1 MDIQL
6 TTGVDLHI
14 IATKQFKVTRILVN
28 FATEQRQISPSA
40 RNLVANLLVTS
51 SAKYRTQTVLA
62 RHLNDLY
69 GASLSGYVS
78 RVGLAHTV
86 RLKLAL
92 INDQAAKAPLFER
105 GSALLKELL
114 FNPLVENG
122 AFDAETYRLQQA
134 NTIGNLQ
141 SWDDDKRFYALK
153 RLQQTY
159 FTRGLSCAARPAGR
173 LRRSKI

>member
-92 INDQAAKAPLFER
+92 INDQAAKAPCLNGER
-105 GSALLKELL
+105 PFK
-114 FNPLVENG
+114 G
-122 AFDAETYRLQQA
+122 A
-134 NTIGNLQ
+134 I
-141 SWDDDKRFYALK
+141 
-153 RLQQTY
+153 
-159 FTRGLSCAARPAGR
+159 
-173 LRRSKI
+173 I

>member
-51 SAKYRTQTVLA
+51 SANSRTQTVLA
-62 RHLNDLY
+62 RHLNDRY

-78 RVGLAHTV
+78 RVGLAQTV
-86 RLKLAL
+86 QL
-92 INDQAAKAPLFER
+92 QP
-105 GSALLKELL
+105 ALLDEQAGTG
-114 FNPLVENG
+114 PLVHQG
-122 AFDAETYRLQQA
+122 GSL
-134 NTIGNLQ
+134 
-141 SWDDDKRFYALK
+141 
-153 RLQQTY
+153 
-159 FTRGLSCAARPAGR
+159 
-173 LRRSKI
+173 